1 MWQLVRPST
10 RHTLFSPSLP
20 GYFFLLYINIRP
32 HGTIVAILPKLQA
45 MAANT
50 NLPQPRSAIGLSQS
64 TVEQLMPEFPT
75 PGDQI
80 KTYDQCRP
88 YLKDERRKVFCE
100 WLEDCLKAYPKIE
113 SNARMLPAFWARFQ
127 VPLGADES
135 LAQDAALLTTYIGTE
150 TEPGTTWA
158 PNVSPILQNVFCS
171 IVVLSRDPS
180 VGIWLTRRRQFRVA
194 DIWARIVHLARR
206 FSEILHPVME
216 DAVSRTGKPLT
227 PPYRL
232 FRAILAE
239 NPRFMDIRY
248 PKRRVRKLVNE
259 VVDPLH
265 KHLDTMSSKDKLSV
279 ELKKDIETIESLLRS
294 SILFGTEERQEYE
307 AVVQTWNSLG
317 NLETRGGPTPDTNI
331 PSLPPPSH
339 AFPHRDSTTATP
351 SAFRRIAPALT
362 FRSDTSSQS
371 MLYPVSRSSLPLH
384 RVPDATY
391 QITSNAN
398 ATPQTGSTVS
408 APGRFPSTARASTL
422 GLGTSTQSPLYPT
435 DTIPTQGSLG
445 ATYPP
450 SYINSMLP
458 MATTTGA
465 PIFANTHSAMGMS
478 ATPFRNSHSTMDMSA
493 MDASDMDITATSF
506 RNPDSAKDISAVG
519 VSVPIMSATTFG
531 NTNPTMDMSATG
543 IAALGALSTP
553 RPPMQSLVNAP
564 NTIIDLGT
572 PTPDDAAPSNTEN
585 PPPFS
590 YMPVEYSEEKALEE
604 FKIMTAGMTTE
615 EIDAMFDEFDT
626 RVHGPPS
633 HTTTDLN
640 TAIPQDPAPSNT
652 ENPPP
657 SSDMSVKQSEGLTWK
672 EFLSMTVEEF
682 DSMHEDTSAPEYVG
696 HDSYGF

>member
-1 MWQLVRPST
+1 M
-10 RHTLFSPSLP
+10 
-20 GYFFLLYINIRP
+20 
-32 HGTIVAILPKLQA
+32 AILPKLQA

-158 PNVSPILQNVFCS
+158 PNVSPIMQNVFCS

-194 DIWARIVHLARR
+194 DIWAKIVHLARR

-279 ELKKDIETIESLLRS
+279 ELKKDIETIQSLLRS

-331 PSLPPPSH
+331 PSLPPPGH
-339 AFPHRDSTTATP
+339 AFPHRDSTVATP
-351 SAFRRIAPALT
+351 SAFTSTAPALT

-371 MLYPVSRSSLPLH
+371 MLYPVSRSSLPLQ

-391 QITSNAN
+391 QFTSNAN
-398 ATPQTGSTVS
+398 ATPQMGSTVS
-408 APGRFPSTARASTL
+408 APGRFPITARASTL

-435 DTIPTQGSLG
+435 DIIPTQGSLG
-445 ATYPP
+445 STYPP

-465 PIFANTHSAMGMS
+465 PIFANTHPAMGMS

-493 MDASDMDITATSF
+493 MDASDMDITATSL
-506 RNPDSAKDISAVG
+506 RNPDSAMDISAVG
-519 VSVPIMSATTFG
+519 ASVPIMSATPFGNTYSTMSMSATTFG

-543 IAALGALSTP
+543 IAALAALSTP
-553 RPPMQSLVNAP
+553 QPPMQSLGNAP

-590 YMPVEYSEEKALEE
+590 DMPVEYSEEKALEE
-604 FKIMTAGMTTE
+604 FEIMTAGMTTE

-640 TAIPQDPAPSNT
+640 TAIPQDPPPSNT

-682 DSMHEDTSAPEYVG
+682 DSMHEDTSAPEYMG